1 MEYDGPKFV
10 KQNYINDVYFINDEN
25 EKVYVHCDYKII
37 INELTK
43 LGIYNSNSTIEEI
56 MDKFNLLLV
65 EKHAALVRDRTYLRQ
80 LRSYN
85 KFHNKIRVL
94 YLSMLEVRFYLY
106 DYNAAKMPTELKRL
120 FTCKYR

>member
-37 INELTK
+37 INELIK

-56 MDKFNLLLV
+56 MDKLNPLLA
-65 EKHAALVRDRTYLRQ
+65 EKHAALVRDRTYLLQ
-80 LRSYN
+80 LRRYN
-85 KFHNKIRVL
+85 EFHNKIRVL

-106 DYNAAKMPTELKRL
+106 DYDATKMPTELKRF
-120 FTCKYR
+120 FTSKYR

>member
-85 KFHNKIRVL
+85 EFHNKIRVL

-106 DYNAAKMPTELKRL
+106 DYDAAKMPTELKRL
-120 FTCKYR
+120 FTCKYQ

>member
-10 KQNYINDVYFINDEN
+10 QKNYINDVYFINDEN
-25 EKVYVHCDYKII
+25 EKVNVHCDYKII

-43 LGIYNSNSTIEEI
+43 LGIYNSVSTMEEI
-56 MDKFNLLLV
+56 MDKFNPLLD
-65 EKHAALVRDRTYLRQ
+65 EKQAAFVKDRTYLHQ
-80 LRSYN
+80 LRSYHE
-85 KFHNKIRVL
+85 FHNKIRVL

-106 DYNAAKMPTELKRL
+106 DYDAAKMPSELKRL

>member
-56 MDKFNLLLV
+56 MDKFNPLLA
-65 EKHAALVRDRTYLRQ
+65 EKHAALVRDSTYLHQ
-80 LRSYN
+80 LRNYN
-85 KFHNKIRVL
+85 EFHNKIRVL

-106 DYNAAKMPTELKRL
+106 DYEATKMPTELKRL

>member
-43 LGIYNSNSTIEEI
+43 LGIYNSNYTIEEI
-56 MDKFNLLLV
+56 MDKFNPLLA
-65 EKHAALVRDRTYLRQ
+65 EKHAALIRDSNYLHQ
-80 LRSYN
+80 LRNYN
-85 KFHNKIRVL
+85 EFHNKIRVL

-106 DYNAAKMPTELKRL
+106 DYDATKMPTELKRL
-120 FTCKYR
+120 LTCKYR

>member
-10 KQNYINDVYFINDEN
+10 KQNYINDVYFISDEN

-85 KFHNKIRVL
+85 EFHNKIRVL

-106 DYNAAKMPTELKRL
+106 DYDAAKMPTELKRL

>member
-85 KFHNKIRVL
+85 QFHNKIRVL

-106 DYNAAKMPTELKRL
+106 DYDTAKMPTELKRL

>member
-43 LGIYNSNSTIEEI
+43 LGIYNSNSSIEEI
-56 MDKFNLLLV
+56 MDKFNPLLA
-65 EKHAALVRDRTYLRQ
+65 EKHAALVRDSTYLHQ
-80 LRSYN
+80 LRIYN
-85 KFHNKIRVL
+85 EFHNKIRVL

-106 DYNAAKMPTELKRL
+106 DYNAAKMPSKLKSL